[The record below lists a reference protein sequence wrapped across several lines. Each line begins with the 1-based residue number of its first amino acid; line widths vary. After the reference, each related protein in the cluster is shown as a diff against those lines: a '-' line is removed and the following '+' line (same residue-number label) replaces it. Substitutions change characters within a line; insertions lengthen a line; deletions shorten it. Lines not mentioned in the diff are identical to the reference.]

1 MFAFWLKLVMED
13 SMAVPFIP
21 DFVSEF
27 CDGVLLDVVLESEWE
42 TIDMQILFVRKNFIT
57 NLGADM
63 VITLGNIAVTH
74 TVHMLLEEANI
85 SRENLDVTM
94 FYNHSNI
101 SELNRRYFICG
112 QLEGKHQFKKD
123 LKVYRTDPAVYS
135 KNLSLIL
142 LAMNLADSKTFSFY
156 TNSDEVHVLRSVKDK
171 FIFFNMGI
179 NLDVMTL

>member
-1 MFAFWLKLVMED
+1 MWFLN
-13 SMAVPFIP
+13 
-21 DFVSEF
+21 
-27 CDGVLLDVVLESEWE
+27 ESE

-101 SELNRRYFICG
+101 SELNRRCFICG
-112 QLEGKHQFKKD
+112 QLGKAPVQEG
-123 LKVYRTDPAVYS
+123 S
-135 KNLSLIL
+135 
-142 LAMNLADSKTFSFY
+142 
-156 TNSDEVHVLRSVKDK
+156 
-171 FIFFNMGI
+171 
-179 NLDVMTL
+179 